1 MQDNE
6 TKETVRKAYGRIALL
21 DKSESDC
28 GCGPDCCDGKKTPP
42 RKKIEESRAEGC
54 GCGPTCCGSATEEF
68 AKGIGYSEEDL
79 KHVPQEANLGL
90 GCGNPTAVAGLK
102 PGEVV
107 LDLGSGA
114 GMDCFLAAAKVGP
127 QGRAIGVDMTPE
139 MIAQARRNAEKAGV
153 KNVEFRLGEIE
164 ALPVADNSVDVVISN
179 CVINLSTDK
188 PRVFQEI
195 RRVLKP
201 GGRVAVSDM
210 VLLKELPESVRK
222 DAQAYVGCVAGA
234 LFLEDYK
241 KVVLSAGF
249 EDVKFTVKASSSCL
263 SADTK
268 DPVGK
273 ELMERLKDKKR
284 VEGYVASLYVEARKG
299 TKT

>member
-1 MQDNE
+1 MKDNE

-21 DKSESDC
+21 DKSED
-28 GCGPDCCDGKKTPP
+28 
-42 RKKIEESRAEGC
+42 GC
-54 GCGPTCCGSATEEF
+54 GCGPSCCGSATEEF

-79 KHVPQEANLGL
+79 KHVPQDANLGL
-90 GCGNPTAVAGLK
+90 GCGNPAAVAGLK

-127 QGRAIGVDMTPE
+127 QGKAIGVDMTPE
-139 MIAQARRNAEKAGV
+139 MLAKARRNAEKSGV

-164 ALPVADNSVDVVISN
+164 ALPVADNAVDVVISN

-188 PRVFQEI
+188 PRVFHEI
-195 RRVLKP
+195 RRALKP

-222 DAQAYVGCVAGA
+222 DAKAYVGCVAGA
-234 LFLEDYK
+234 LLLEDYK

-263 SADTK
+263 SPDTK

-273 ELMERLKDKKR
+273 ELMERLKDKEKL
-284 VEGYVASLYVEARKG
+284 EGYVASLYVEARKG